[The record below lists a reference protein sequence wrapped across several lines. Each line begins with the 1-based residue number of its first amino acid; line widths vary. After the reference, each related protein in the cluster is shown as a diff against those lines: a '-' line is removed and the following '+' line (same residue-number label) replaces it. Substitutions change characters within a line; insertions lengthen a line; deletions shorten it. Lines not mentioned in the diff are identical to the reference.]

1 MNNDQS
7 LLRCTER
14 VEKLEN
20 ALFMVGE
27 IGWND
32 YNYAIFQG
40 KPMEELREMVPD
52 VVAAIM
58 DAARKVI
65 NRFGRHESCDSRNLP
80 DWLSAHVQNGICN

>member
-1 MNNDQS
+1 
-7 LLRCTER
+7 
-14 VEKLEN
+14 
-20 ALFMVGE
+20 MVGE

-65 NRFGRHESCDSRNLP
+65 DLGGTRVVIPGIFPIGCLPMYKTAYATSDNSTAHTSRWGP
-80 DWLSAHVQNGICN
+80 MCG